1 MQRKIGRKKR
11 MRISALA
18 AGGVAL
24 LSIGMTGAQ
33 AAMKTPQ
40 SNGMLN
46 SLIMPKVFKDNGIE
60 IGGWMNGGATFNPS
74 HSTNGYNGPV
84 TFGDRA
90 NQAQFNQFNMFLKR
104 DVVNSGK
111 SWDLG
116 FRADFMFGTDA
127 IFTQAYGNPSF
138 DPTTGAPHSTRG
150 DWDLNILNTGR
161 NYGVA
166 LPQAFVEIYAP
177 IANGLTIKAGHFY
190 TPIGFESVPAP
201 NNFFY
206 SHAYTM
212 QYGEPFTHTGVLTH
226 YNVDKNIVFMSG
238 AITGSGTGG
247 WDGNFNRN
255 MSNWGGIGGITYTTD
270 DKRSSLN
277 IAGTGSHQSARNN
290 AFWGMYSVVAKHM
303 ITPKTHFILQHDH
316 GYADNVL
323 GVGQTTPGQAQWYGI
338 NTHLYQDVLHDLSI
352 GIRGEWFRDRD
363 GFRVW
368 QPGRVSAGT
377 NGLDATNL
385 HSFPVHGAGNLSA
398 SQAADYYAITIGANW
413 KPAKR
418 LKIDTKALQQ
428 FNVRPNI
435 RYDRADS
442 LTQAAYRPFGGQKDQ
457 VLFSMDFTL
466 PF

>member
-1 MQRKIGRKKR
+1 MKRKIGRKNR
-11 MRISALA
+11 TRISALA

-24 LSIGMTGAQ
+24 FSIGMTGAL

-46 SLIMPKVFKDNGIE
+46 SLIMPKVLKDNGIE

-74 HSTNGYNGPV
+74 HSTFGYNGPV

-90 NQAQFNQFNMFLKR
+90 NQAQFNQFNIFLKR

-127 IFTQAYGNPSF
+127 IFTQAYGNPSL
-138 DPTTGAPHSTRG
+138 DPTTGAAHSTRG

-190 TPIGFESVPAP
+190 TPIGYESVPAP

-226 YNVDKNIVFMSG
+226 YNIDKNIVFMSG

-255 MSNWGGIGGITYTTD
+255 MSNWGGIGGVTYTTD

-277 IAGTGSHQSARNN
+277 IAGTGSEQSARNS

-316 GYADNVL
+316 GYADNITVN
-323 GVGQTTPGQAQWYGI
+323 GMTQQAQWYGV

-352 GIRGEWFRDRD
+352 GVRGEWFRDAQ
-363 GFRVW
+363 GFRVTN
-368 QPGRVSAGT
+368 PGRVAAATGT
-377 NGLDATNL
+377 DNR
-385 HSFPVHGAGNLSA
+385 SFAVHGAQNVAFGMP
-398 SQAADYYAITIGANW
+398 ADYYAVTVGANW

-428 FNVRPNI
+428 FNIRPNI
-435 RYDRADS
+435 RYDRADALS
-442 LTQAAYRPFGGQKDQ
+442 QVAYTPFGGQKDQ

>member
-74 HSTNGYNGPV
+74 HSQYGYNGPV

-104 DVVNSGK
+104 DVVSSGK

-127 IFTQAYGNPSF
+127 IFTQAYGNPTS
-138 DPTTGAPHSTRG
+138 DPTTWNSHSTRG

-166 LPQAFVEIYAP
+166 LPQAYLELYAP
-177 IANGLTIKAGHFY
+177 IANGLTVKAGHFY
-190 TPIGFESVPAP
+190 TPIGYESVPAP

-255 MSNWGGIGGITYTTD
+255 MSNWGGIGGLTYTTD

-316 GYADNVL
+316 GYADNVKDSAGTL
-323 GVGQTTPGQAQWYGI
+323 GQAQWFGI

-352 GIRGEWFRDRD
+352 GVRGEWFRDRD
-363 GFRVW
+363 GFRVSA
-368 QPGRVSAGT
+368 PGRISAGT
-377 NGLDATNL
+377 NGGTGDL
-385 HSFPVHGAGNLSA
+385 HSFAVHGG
-398 SQAADYYAITIGANW
+398 QALALGAPADYYAVTIGANW

-442 LTQAAYRPFGGQKDQ
+442 LTAQAWAPFGGKKDQ

>member
-1 MQRKIGRKKR
+1 MKRKIGRKNR
-11 MRISALA
+11 THISALA

-24 LSIGMTGAQ
+24 FSIGMTGAL

-74 HSTNGYNGPV
+74 HSTFGYNGPV

-90 NQAQFNQFNMFLKR
+90 NQAQFNQFNIFLKR

-127 IFTQAYGNPSF
+127 IFTQAYGNPSL
-138 DPTTGAPHSTRG
+138 DPTTGNAHSTRG

-255 MSNWGGIGGITYTTD
+255 MSNWGGIGGVTYTTD

-277 IAGTGSHQSARNN
+277 MAGTGSQQSARND

-316 GYADNVL
+316 GYADNITVN
-323 GVGQTTPGQAQWYGI
+323 GQTQQAQWYGV

-352 GIRGEWFRDRD
+352 GVRGEWFRDAQ
-363 GFRVW
+363 GFRVTN
-368 QPGRVSAGT
+368 PGRVAAALGT
-377 NGLDATNL
+377 NSQ
-385 HSFPVHGAGNLSA
+385 SFAVHGAQNVAFGLP
-398 SQAADYYAITIGANW
+398 ADYYAVTIGANW

-435 RYDRADS
+435 RYDRADALS
-442 LTQAAYRPFGGQKDQ
+442 QSAYTPFGGKKDQ

>member
-1 MQRKIGRKKR
+1 
-11 MRISALA
+11 
-18 AGGVAL
+18 
-24 LSIGMTGAQ
+24 
-33 AAMKTPQ
+33 
-40 SNGMLN
+40 
-46 SLIMPKVFKDNGIE
+46 
-60 IGGWMNGGATFNPS
+60 
-74 HSTNGYNGPV
+74 
-84 TFGDRA
+84 
-90 NQAQFNQFNMFLKR
+90 
-104 DVVNSGK
+104 
-111 SWDLG
+111 
-116 FRADFMFGTDA
+116 MFGTDA
-127 IFTQAYGNPSF
+127 IFTQAYGNPAA
-138 DPTTGAPHSTRG
+138 DPTTGALIQHRG

-255 MSNWGGIGGITYTTD
+255 MSNWGGIGGLTYTTD

-323 GVGQTTPGQAQWYGI
+323 GAGQTTPGQAQWYGI

-352 GIRGEWFRDRD
+352 GVRGEWFRDRD

-368 QPGRVSAGT
+368 NPGRVSAG
-377 NGLDATNL
+377 NNVGGDGSI
-385 HSFPVHGAGNLSA
+385 HSFPIHGAGNLSG
-398 SQAADYYAITIGANW
+398 SQAADYYAVTIGANW

-442 LTQAAYRPFGGQKDQ
+442 LTQAAYTPFGGQKDQ

>member
-1 MQRKIGRKKR
+1 MQRKIGRKNR
-11 MRISALA
+11 TRISALA

-74 HSTNGYNGPV
+74 HSTFGYNGPV

-90 NQAQFNQFNMFLKR
+90 NQAQFNQFNIFLKR

-127 IFTQAYGNPSF
+127 IFTQAYGNPTA
-138 DPTTGAPHSTRG
+138 DPTTAANHSTRG

-190 TPIGFESVPAP
+190 TPIGYESVPAP

-255 MSNWGGIGGITYTTD
+255 MSNWGGIGGVTYTTD

-277 IAGTGSHQSARNN
+277 MAGTGSQQSARND

-316 GYADNVL
+316 GYADNITVN
-323 GVGQTTPGQAQWYGI
+323 GQTQQAQWYGV

-352 GIRGEWFRDRD
+352 GVRGEWFRDAQ
-363 GFRVW
+363 GFRVTN
-368 QPGRVSAGT
+368 PGRVAAALGT
-377 NGLDATNL
+377 DNR
-385 HSFPVHGAGNLSA
+385 SFAVHGAQNVAFGLP
-398 SQAADYYAITIGANW
+398 ADYYAVTIGANW

-435 RYDRADS
+435 RYDRADALS
-442 LTQAAYRPFGGQKDQ
+442 QSAYTPFGGKKDQ

>member
-11 MRISALA
+11 IRISALA

-74 HSTNGYNGPV
+74 HSTFGYNGPV

-90 NQAQFNQFNMFLKR
+90 NQAQLNQFNIFLKR

-138 DPTTGAPHSTRG
+138 DPTTGNSHSTRG

-255 MSNWGGIGGITYTTD
+255 MSNWGGIGGVTYTTD

-277 IAGTGSHQSARNN
+277 MAGTGSQQSARND

-316 GYADNVL
+316 GYADNITVN
-323 GVGQTTPGQAQWYGI
+323 GQIQQAQWYGV

-352 GIRGEWFRDRD
+352 GVRGEWFRDAQ
-363 GFRVW
+363 GFRVTN
-368 QPGRVSAGT
+368 PGRVAAALGT
-377 NGLDATNL
+377 DNQ
-385 HSFPVHGAGNLSA
+385 SFAVHGAQNVAFGLP
-398 SQAADYYAITIGANW
+398 ADYYAVTIGANW

-435 RYDRADS
+435 RYDRADALS
-442 LTQAAYRPFGGQKDQ
+442 QSAYTPFGGKKDQ